1 VSTQNSLKNASS
13 RSVILAPFN
22 STLSDESEM
31 YENRKTIQALLQPR
45 RILRFAAKVAEI
57 DRQYEL
63 NNNADLDNGVYHHEE
78 ERDGGACNDDT
89 KQSMK
94 DNGGGIPTSVHNQ
107 EQNLVTSFGKHEL
120 ES

>member
-1 VSTQNSLKNASS
+1 
-13 RSVILAPFN
+13 
-22 STLSDESEM
+22 M
-31 YENRKTIQALLQPR
+31 
-45 RILRFAAKVAEI
+45 AEI

-94 DNGGGIPTSVHNQ
+94 DNGGGIPTSVYNQ

-120 ES
+120 ESQLGELAIESNSSNEDDNFNTSFEDEQN